1 MNKERAPKRAVP
13 PAGGPT
19 KESPRAV
26 NEAPGSPPSRGA
38 RPDAVLSR
46 QAVIRNQR
54 GLHARAAAKFVKL
67 AGQFD
72 AAIRVSRGGQ
82 TVSGHSILGLM
93 MLAAGPGMDLEIE
106 ARGPAAQA
114 ALAAIVALIESGFD
128 ERD

>member
-13 PAGGPT
+13 QVSGPT
-19 KESPRAV
+19 KESPRALKD
-26 NEAPGSPPSRGA
+26 APLPG

-106 ARGPAAQA
+106 ARGPAAA
-114 ALAAIVALIESGFD
+114 PALAAIVALIESGFD
-128 ERD
+128 EKD